1 MFAIL
6 LVCDARWKSYCM
18 AVIVML
24 MLFWLLVLWILLLNP
39 GWRYIVLSWMSM
51 LFAKW
56 HFFYCCLKGAKLK
69 HGDPFFLPKLA
80 SYIWVIWSASFF
92 DQPKI
97 SILFII
103 FSNASNI
110 CDLYIETIHSVVQPY
125 DFLSLVPVIEGAGG
139 SITDWEGNKL
149 HWPVTSESRPTS
161 IILISLTDFTI
172 FCFQIISI
180 LHPHTQEIS
189 ALWKTSKL
197 LCVEVQ
203 TLAFQSAFCC
213 FW

>member
-1 MFAIL
+1 
-6 LVCDARWKSYCM
+6 
-18 AVIVML
+18 
-24 MLFWLLVLWILLLNP
+24 
-39 GWRYIVLSWMSM
+39 MSM

-56 HFFYCCLKGAKLK
+56 HFFYCCLKVAKLK